1 MVRLVEPD
9 LPNCIQDRAADCW
22 EPLLVV
28 ADEAG
33 GDWPSRARAAAV
45 HLTQRRT
52 PATRGLA
59 ARSSST
65 SGGGHEVRS
74 SADPAAAPAPA
85 PTAAPTG
92 PATKAPVT
100 PPAAPPA
107 TTFCVWVQPTKSS
120 AVRAAASPSSF
131 IPIPSSRG
139 ECPSARLSESK
150 RGDHRRKLARERQR
164 RKRERERDGEACVQ
178 VWLPDITDAW
188 CLLSDAGMMPD
199 PIPED
204 DRDSSYYGVRVAEGW
219 PGSGR
224 GCLPRCSRHP
234 AFWRLRGESQRNS
247 AGALHGA

>member
-1 MVRLVEPD
+1 MKS
-9 LPNCIQDRAADCW
+9 DR
-22 EPLLVV
+22 
-28 ADEAG
+28 
-33 GDWPSRARAAAV
+33 
-45 HLTQRRT
+45 QRIGYHS
-52 PATRGLA
+52 AT
-59 ARSSST
+59 
-65 SGGGHEVRS
+65 
-74 SADPAAAPAPA
+74 DPAAAPAPA

-204 DRDSSYYGVRVAEGW
+204 DRDSSYYGVEWPKVGQVADVDAFLDAADIRL
-219 PGSGR
+219 SGVCEER
-224 GCLPRCSRHP
+224 ASEILQALYTELRSALSRS
-234 AFWRLRGESQRNS
+234 ETSQRYKP
-247 AGALHGA
+247 GT